1 MNFKITNIPLYN
13 KYKSMQKLAIK
24 LLFRKNK
31 NSEQTKQM
39 LIKKASKYMALANSL
54 VIQF

>member
-1 MNFKITNIPLYN
+1 MNLSY
-13 KYKSMQKLAIK
+13 L
-24 LLFRKNK
+24 KNK